1 MQEEEQKETVWIDLF
16 LGAMVLVFKNER
28 MNVNNRELRALT
40 SSLDELHLMGPRSR
54 QQDRFLQNLFF
65 FFFYS

>member
-40 SSLDELHLMGPRSR
+40 SSLDELQLMGPRSH
-54 QQDRFLQNLFF
+54 QQDHFLQKLFF
-65 FFFYS
+65 FL